1 MTPIAK
7 IASLQN
13 GTPVDSISGVLENV
27 YERRAGTTEKGRPW
41 SFQDLIL
48 KDKTGT
54 IKVKLNGRKECPKNM
69 EGRVVTISSVRGSKG
84 LEGVIAEDNEYKGK
98 TTRLVRV
105 TEVAS
110 VTAADGGNGG
120 TPSGPASEAAAAPRA
135 GVKVGMALNNANLD
149 ILACSPNAAYFL
161 DDEFPC
167 DLYRIAKVYL
177 EVSDALENGT
187 SMPHRE
193 KAPAAPPQPPD
204 GNFLQG
210 EDDEPF

>member
-7 IASLQN
+7 IASLQT

-27 YERRAGTTEKGRPW
+27 YQRRAGTSDKGRPW

-48 KDKTGT
+48 KDKTGA
-54 IKVKLNGRKECPKNM
+54 IKVKLNGRKECPKSM
-69 EGRVVTISSVRGSKG
+69 EGRVVTLSSARGSKG
-84 LEGVIAEDNEYKGK
+84 LEGVIAEDDEYNGK

-105 TEVAS
+105 TEAAS
-110 VTAADGGNGG
+110 VVVGGGNGANQSNV
-120 TPSGPASEAAAAPRA
+120 TASAPTDAPRA

-149 ILACSPNAAYFL
+149 ILECSPNASYFL
-161 DDEFPC
+161 ADEFPS

-187 SMPHRE
+187 PLVQRE
-193 KAPAAPPQPPD
+193 KTPVAPPQQTD
-204 GNFLQG
+204 ENFLQG
-210 EDDEPF
+210 GADEPF